1 MDINDQMLSKFK
13 NFLNDLIKVFPEHK
27 ESIEK
32 NYSDIF
38 ELETL
43 DINNNEIVSSFLNQ
57 ISNISDSVMNKQ
69 SDVFT
74 DDLFL
79 IKDISM
85 NTLWSSDI
93 SKKTKESIWKYLN
106 IFCLINLNVTSG
118 DAMTKAQQKLLS
130 GEKVTKKELLLMKK
144 FKKLNENIN
153 KEDDTENNSGPV
165 NFEGLENTSIGGL
178 AKEITEGLNIDENNA
193 EDLLKPENMMNIFQ
207 TINSTLQSK
216 IENKEIDMNNLFGEA
231 SGLMNNGMM
240 ENMMGMFGNM
250 MGQPGNSQN
259 SNNQMPD
266 LSNMMNMVQQMQGQ
280 MPPPQQ
286 QTPRP
291 QQQIKSNNSKSNHNP
306 EVVKERLRKKLE
318 SKK

>member
-1 MDINDQMLSKFK
+1 M
-13 NFLNDLIKVFPEHK
+13 
-27 ESIEK
+27 
-32 NYSDIF
+32 
-38 ELETL
+38 
-43 DINNNEIVSSFLNQ
+43 
-57 ISNISDSVMNKQ
+57 
-69 SDVFT
+69 
-74 DDLFL
+74 
-79 IKDISM
+79 
-85 NTLWSSDI
+85 
-93 SKKTKESIWKYLN
+93 
-106 IFCLINLNVTSG
+106 
-118 DAMTKAQQKLLS
+118 AKAQQKLLS
-130 GEKVTKKELLLMKK
+130 GEKVTKKELLLMKN

-193 EDLLKPENMMNIFQ
+193 EDLLKPENMMNMFQ

-250 MGQPGNSQN
+250 MSQPGNSQN

-280 MPPPQQ
+280 IPPPQQ